1 MKPDMF
7 RQPVSILVGLGFPA
21 EVRSVMDAYRH
32 LVEWPVSMRD
42 AAHTVALKACS
53 AALRGEIE
61 AETARGLFAAFA
73 EKHDLLAP
81 DTNSIAA
88 SRLRRRSGSA
98 RAVRRSD
105 GARHVAAGGQQRD
118 EYGANGP
125 ASGYAASAADRLS

>member
-32 LVEWPVSMRD
+32 LVEWPGSQRD
-42 AAHTVALKACS
+42 GAHSVALKACS

-61 AETARGLFAAFA
+61 AETACGLFAAFA

-81 DTNSIAA
+81 ETNVIAA
-88 SRLRRRSGSA
+88 SRSRR
-98 RAVRRSD
+98 D
-105 GARHVAAGGQQRD
+105 KDPHVV
-118 EYGANGP
+118 
-125 ASGYAASAADRLS
+125 

>member
-7 RQPVSILVGLGFPA
+7 RQPVFILVGLGFPA

-32 LVEWPVSMRD
+32 LAEWPTSQRD
-42 AAHTVALKACS
+42 GAHSVALKACR

-81 DTNSIAA
+81 EIDGIVA
-88 SRLRRRSGSA
+88 SRLRR
-98 RAVRRSD
+98 D
-105 GARHVAAGGQQRD
+105 KDPHV
-118 EYGANGP
+118 
-125 ASGYAASAADRLS
+125 L